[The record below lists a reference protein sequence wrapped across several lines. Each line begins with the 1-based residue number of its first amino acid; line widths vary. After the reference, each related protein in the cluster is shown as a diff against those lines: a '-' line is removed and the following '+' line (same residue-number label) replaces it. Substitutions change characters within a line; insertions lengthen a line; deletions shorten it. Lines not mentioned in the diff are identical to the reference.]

1 MTSAVSILPGAQLA
15 VLNAA
20 YRAAVARKRLRLAL
34 AAAAFFAAL
43 VVAAFGAEVN
53 LRTLFTYFGNFISY
67 FDRIL
72 TLEDGTRVWSNP
84 AEWFWGWRKWLW
96 MLAETILISYV
107 GTMIGAVLAFALNFF
122 AAQNTSPA
130 PWLRFVIRRL
140 LEFART
146 VPGIVFALI
155 FVIAFGLGPMAG
167 VLAIAIHSTGA
178 LGKLFSEIVEN
189 ADMKPVEGVR
199 STGASWLSCM
209 RFAVLPQVSAG
220 YASYALL
227 RFEINV
233 REASVMGFVGAG
245 GIGQELVVA
254 IRKFYYSD
262 VSAILLTIIIT
273 VFIIDI
279 AHRLAARPSVRQ
291 GCAGMSQLPKPDR
304 EQLRAKY
311 PDIFDRPAASR
322 LATPAMI
329 VAAFAVFIFGLVD
342 LDFSPAKLFAG
353 LSQLGWITVMMI
365 PPDPGSSLPAYLS
378 ALGETLSI
386 ALLGTTIAAVVA
398 LPFSLLAARNIIPSG
413 WLRFPVRR
421 FFDSIRGVDTLI
433 WALVWINVVGLG
445 PFAGVLAIAL
455 SDFGAFGKLF
465 SEAIEAADRKQVEGI
480 RASGGNALHEI
491 RFGLMPQV
499 LPVIAGQVLYF
510 IESNT
515 RSATIIGIV
524 GAGGIG
530 LQLAEQIRV
539 LEWQKV
545 SFLILMILVAVAAID
560 WISGK
565 LRFAI
570 IGQRALA

>member
-1 MTSAVSILPGAQLA
+1 MASAVSILPSAQLD

-20 YRAAVARKRLRLAL
+20 YRGAVARKRLRLAL
-34 AAAAFFAAL
+34 AAAAFLAAL
-43 VVAAFGAEVN
+43 VVAAIGAEVN

-107 GTMIGAVLAFALNFF
+107 GTMIGAVLAFALNFL

-262 VSAILLTIIIT
+262 VSAILITIILT
-273 VFIIDI
+273 VFLIDI
-279 AHRLAARPSVRQ
+279 A
-291 GCAGMSQLPKPDR
+291 
-304 EQLRAKY
+304 
-311 PDIFDRPAASR
+311 
-322 LATPAMI
+322 T
-329 VAAFAVFIFGLVD
+329 
-342 LDFSPAKLFAG
+342 
-353 LSQLGWITVMMI
+353 
-365 PPDPGSSLPAYLS
+365 
-378 ALGETLSI
+378 
-386 ALLGTTIAAVVA
+386 
-398 LPFSLLAARNIIPSG
+398 G
-413 WLRFPVRR
+413 WLRAR
-421 FFDSIRGVDTLI
+421 L
-433 WALVWINVVGLG
+433 
-445 PFAGVLAIAL
+445 
-455 SDFGAFGKLF
+455 FGG
-465 SEAIEAADRKQVEGI
+465 EA
-480 RASGGNALHEI
+480 RA
-491 RFGLMPQV
+491 
-499 LPVIAGQVLYF
+499 
-510 IESNT
+510 
-515 RSATIIGIV
+515 
-524 GAGGIG
+524 
-530 LQLAEQIRV
+530 
-539 LEWQKV
+539 
-545 SFLILMILVAVAAID
+545 
-560 WISGK
+560 
-565 LRFAI
+565 
-570 IGQRALA
+570 